1 MIWAII
7 LGVLWIVMLIIH
19 IIYYLKNRDDRFQK
33 FALILLLAAAAVC
46 MILISSS
53 GKDEA
58 GAGVYAYYVN
68 GVRVSSGF
76 MVFGKNLG
84 LSLICGVMA
93 NFSAMGTAYIFTD
106 KLKLKFGSRSSFF
119 ALFLIMSG
127 LLLLLLSLLP
137 SDDAEMIGI
146 IRIIGG
152 AALLPG
158 IIFAA
163 VSAKTNNRE

>member
-53 GKDEA
+53 ERRSRRRSLCLLCQRRPSLF
-58 GAGVYAYYVN
+58 GVH
-68 GVRVSSGF
+68 GVRQ
-76 MVFGKNLG
+76 NLG

-127 LLLLLLSLLP
+127 FCCFSFRFCLP
-137 SDDAEMIGI
+137 MMQ
-146 IRIIGG
+146 
-152 AALLPG
+152 
-158 IIFAA
+158 
-163 VSAKTNNRE
+163 K